1 MDFKYKNIALSG
13 VAGCGKNTISE
24 IIIKFLTRLGLDSKE
39 LSIARN
45 LKKELS
51 VPSQKLYGI
60 DSFNCTREEK
70 DLIRPFLVAHGQIKR
85 NMSQGRHW
93 IEQLNKELEPEKV
106 NIITDVRFNQFDKDE
121 VFWAKNEINAVV
133 IHISRFI
140 EKDGRREF
148 VPPANSTE
156 SENDPK
162 VKAEADFILNWA
174 TENNEVKRIFNCK
187 KLLKW
192 LQGIYVKGQST

>member
-140 EKDGRREF
+140 EKDGIREF

>member
-1 MDFKYKNIALSG
+1 MAVVKKIMG
-13 VAGCGKNTISE
+13 PPGTGKTY
-24 IIIKFLTRLGLDSKE
+24 RLV
-39 LSIARN
+39 N
-45 LKKELS
+45 HYLKKELS

>member
-24 IIIKFLTRLGLDSKE
+24 IIIKSLTRLGLDSKE
-39 LSIARN
+39 FSIARN

-93 IEQLNKELEPEKV
+93 IDKLTTELDREKI
-106 NIITDVRFNQFDKDE
+106 NIITDVRFNEFEKDE
-121 VFWAKNEINAVV
+121 VFWVKNEINGVL
-133 IHISRFI
+133 IHISRFY
-140 EKDGRREF
+140 EKNRERVF
-148 VPPANSTE
+148 IPPANSAE
-156 SENDPK
+156 RENDPK
-162 VKAEADFILNWA
+162 VKNDADFILNWP
-174 TENNEVKRIFNCK
+174 TEKNEVKRIFNCE

-192 LQGIYVKGQST
+192 LQNIYAR

>member
-60 DSFNCTREEK
+60 DSFDCTREEK
-70 DLIRPFLVAHGQIKR
+70 DLIRPFLVAHGQIRR

-93 IEQLNKELEPEKV
+93 IDQLNKELEPKKV
-106 NIITDVRFNQFDKDE
+106 NIITDVRFNEFEKDE
-121 VFWAKNEINAVV
+121 VFWVKNEINAVL

-140 EKDGRREF
+140 EKDGMREF
-148 VPPANSTE
+148 VSPANPAE

-174 TENNEVKRIFNCK
+174 TENDEVKRIFNCK

-192 LQGIYVKGQST
+192 LQGIYAKGQST